1 MDIVAF
7 IRFTFNSR
15 YIARWIYGGLIMYIP
30 VANFFSLGYL
40 AKTARILLIGSIG
53 LPTWEDKTIIW
64 TNGIK
69 LLFVFILYEAVPFF
83 LFSTG
88 FFLTTLGSI
97 PAFFGNIVIKF
108 SYLALLIFSFFIPF
122 AFSVFSEK
130 MEFRDALEFERIFN
144 GIKEVFVPY
153 LGGYLCAL
161 IALYICKVIIK
172 IPYLIGFVLSSLC
185 TYYVFLLAT
194 YYFIYLFKKTSLV
207 TVKMIEERTPE
218 TAYSAGGGAT

>member
-1 MDIVAF
+1 MDIFAF

-15 YIARWIYGGLIMYIP
+15 YIARWIYGGLLMYIP
-30 VANFFSLGYL
+30 VVNFFSLGYL
-40 AKTARILLIGSIG
+40 AKTSRILLIGSIG
-53 LPTWEDKTIIW
+53 LPTWEDKMAIW
-64 TNGIK
+64 TNGVK

-97 PAFFGNIVIKF
+97 PAFFGNIVISI

-130 MEFRDALEFERIFN
+130 MELRDALEFERIFN

-153 LGGYLCAL
+153 LGGYICTL
-161 IALYICKVIIK
+161 IALYICTVMIK
-172 IPYLIGFVLSSLC
+172 IPYLIGFILSSLC

-194 YYFIYLFKKTSLV
+194 YYFIHFFKKTSLA
-207 TVKMIEERTPE
+207 TSAMIGERSSE
-218 TAYSAGGGAT
+218 TA

>member
-7 IRFTFNSR
+7 IRFTFHSR
-15 YIARWIYGGLIMYIP
+15 YIMRWIYGGLIMYIP

-40 AKTARILLIGSIG
+40 AKTSRILLIGNIG
-53 LPTWEDKTIIW
+53 LPTWEDRTAIW

-97 PAFFGNIVIKF
+97 PAFFGNIVINF
-108 SYLALLIFSFFIPF
+108 SYLVLLIFSFFIPF

-153 LGGYLCAL
+153 LCGYLCTL

-172 IPYLIGFVLSSLC
+172 IPYLIGFLLSSLC

-194 YYFIYLFKKTSLV
+194 YYFIHLFKKTSLV
-207 TVKMIEERTPE
+207 TIRMIEEHTTETP
-218 TAYSAGGGAT
+218 YSAGGGAT

>member
-15 YIARWIYGGLIMYIP
+15 YIVRWIYSGIIIYIP
-30 VANFFSLGYL
+30 VVNFFSLGYL
-40 AKTARILLIGSIG
+40 AKSARILLIGSIG
-53 LPTWEDKTIIW
+53 LPTWEDKMEIW

-122 AFSVFSEK
+122 ALSVFSERG
-130 MEFRDALEFERIFN
+130 EIRDALEFESIFT
-144 GIKEVFVPY
+144 GIKEVLLPY
-153 LGGYLCAL
+153 LGGYLCML
-161 IALYICKVIIK
+161 FALYVCKIMIK
-172 IPYLIGFVLSSLC
+172 IPYLVGFILSSLC

-194 YYFIYLFKKTSLV
+194 YYFIHLFKRTSLV
-207 TVKMIEERTPE
+207 TAKIT
-218 TAYSAGGGAT
+218 GGHTTEKAQSS

>member
-30 VANFFSLGYL
+30 VVNFFSLGYL
-40 AKTARILLIGSIG
+40 AKTSRILMIGSIG
-53 LPTWEDKTIIW
+53 LPTWEDKMAVW
-64 TNGIK
+64 TNGVK

-83 LFSTG
+83 LFSSG

-122 AFSVFSEK
+122 AFSVFAEK
-130 MEFRDALEFERIFN
+130 MEFKEALEFERILN
-144 GIKEVFVPY
+144 GIKEVFIPY
-153 LGGYLCAL
+153 LGGYLGTL

-172 IPYLIGFVLSSLC
+172 IPYLIGFLLSSLC

-194 YYFIYLFKKTSLV
+194 YYFTHLFKRTNLV
-207 TVKMIEERTPE
+207 TARMIEERTE
-218 TAYSAGGGAT
+218 DVVHSA

>member
-7 IRFTFNSR
+7 IQFTFNSR
-15 YIARWIYGGLIMYIP
+15 YVARWVCGGLVMYIP
-30 VANFFSLGYL
+30 VANFLSLGYL
-40 AKTARILLIGSIG
+40 AKTSRILLIGSIG
-53 LPTWEDKTIIW
+53 LPTWEDKMEIW

-97 PAFFGNIVIKF
+97 PAFFGHIVIKF

-130 MEFRDALEFERIFN
+130 MEFRDALEFERIFT
-144 GIKEVFVPY
+144 GIKEVFIPY
-153 LGGYLCAL
+153 AGGYLCTL
-161 IALYICKVIIK
+161 IALYICKVLIK
-172 IPYLIGFVLSSLC
+172 IPYLIGFILSSLC

-194 YYFIYLFKKTSLV
+194 YYFTHLFKKTSLV
-207 TVKMIEERTPE
+207 SIKMIEEHTGE
-218 TAYSAGGGAT
+218 TAQSS

>member
-15 YIARWIYGGLIMYIP
+15 YIVRWIYGGLIIYIP

-53 LPTWEDKTIIW
+53 LPTWEDKMEIW

-122 AFSVFSEK
+122 ALSVFSEK
-130 MEFRDALEFERIFN
+130 GEIRDALEFERIFT
-144 GIKEVFVPY
+144 GIKEVLLPY
-153 LGGYLCAL
+153 LGGYLCML
-161 IALYICKVIIK
+161 FALYICKIMIK
-172 IPYLIGFVLSSLC
+172 IPYLVGFILSSLC
-185 TYYVFLLAT
+185 TYYVFLLST
-194 YYFIYLFKKTSLV
+194 YYFIHLFKRTSFV
-207 TVKMIEERTPE
+207 TVKMIDEHTKE
-218 TAYSAGGGAT
+218 TAQSS

>member
-15 YIARWIYGGLIMYIP
+15 YISRWIYGGLIMCIP

-40 AKTARILLIGSIG
+40 AKTSRILLIGNIG
-53 LPTWEDKTIIW
+53 LPTWEDRAAIW
-64 TNGIK
+64 INGIK

-88 FFLTTLGSI
+88 FFLTTLGNI

-130 MEFRDALEFERIFN
+130 MQFRDALEFERIFH

-172 IPYLIGFVLSSLC
+172 IPYLIGFILSSLC

-194 YYFIYLFKKTSLV
+194 YYFIHLFKKTSLV
-207 TVKMIEERTPE
+207 TIRMIEERVE
-218 TAYSAGGGAT
+218 TAQSS

>member
-7 IRFTFNSR
+7 IRFTFHSR
-15 YIARWIYGGLIMYIP
+15 YISRWIYGGLIMYIP
-30 VANFFSLGYL
+30 FAHFFSPWYL
-40 AKTARILLIGSIG
+40 AKTSRIPFIGNIG
-53 LPTWEDKTIIW
+53 LPTWEDRAAIW

-69 LLFVFILYEAVPFF
+69 LLFIFILYEAVPFF

-97 PAFFGNIVIKF
+97 PAFFGNIVIKL

-130 MEFRDALEFERIFN
+130 MEFRDALEFERIFQ

-153 LGGYLCAL
+153 LGGYLCTL

-172 IPYLIGFVLSSLC
+172 IPYLIGFILSSLC

-194 YYFIYLFKKTSLV
+194 YYFIHLFKKTSLV
-207 TVKMIEERTPE
+207 TIRMIEERVSE
-218 TAYSAGGGAT
+218 TAQS

>member
-1 MDIVAF
+1 MDIAAF
-7 IRFTFNSR
+7 IQFTFNGR

-30 VANFFSLGYL
+30 VVNFFSLGYL
-40 AKTARILLIGSIG
+40 AKTSRILLIGSIG
-53 LPTWEDKTIIW
+53 LPTWEDKMTIWI
-64 TNGIK
+64 NGIK

-83 LFSTG
+83 LFSSG

-122 AFSVFSEK
+122 AFSVFAEK
-130 MEFRDALEFERIFN
+130 MEFRDALEFERIFK

-153 LGGYLCAL
+153 LGGYLCTL

-172 IPYLIGFVLSSLC
+172 IPYLIGFLLSSLC

-194 YYFIYLFKKTSLV
+194 YYFTNLCKRTSLV
-207 TVKMIEERTPE
+207 TAGMVEERALVEPP
-218 TAYSAGGGAT
+218 SA

>member
-15 YIARWIYGGLIMYIP
+15 YIARWIYGGIIMYIP
-30 VANFFSLGYL
+30 IVNFFSLGYL
-40 AKTARILLIGSIG
+40 AKTSRILLIGSIG
-53 LPTWEDKTIIW
+53 LPTWEDKLAIW

-122 AFSVFSEK
+122 AFSVFAEK

-153 LGGYLCAL
+153 LSGYLCTL

-172 IPYLIGFVLSSLC
+172 IPYLIGFILSSLC

-194 YYFIYLFKKTSLV
+194 YYFIHLFKRTSLV
-207 TVKMIEERTPE
+207 TVKMIEEHIPE
-218 TAYSAGGGAT
+218 TAQS

>member
-15 YIARWIYGGLIMYIP
+15 YIARWIYGGIIMYIP
-30 VANFFSLGYL
+30 IVNFFSLGYL
-40 AKTARILLIGSIG
+40 AKTSRILLIGSIG
-53 LPTWEDKTIIW
+53 LPTWEDKMAIW

-122 AFSVFSEK
+122 AFSVFAEK

-153 LGGYLCAL
+153 LSGYLCTL

-172 IPYLIGFVLSSLC
+172 IPYLIGFILSSLC

-194 YYFIYLFKKTSLV
+194 YYFIHLFKRTSLV
-207 TVKMIEERTPE
+207 TVKMIEEHIPE
-218 TAYSAGGGAT
+218 TAQS

>member
-15 YIARWIYGGLIMYIP
+15 YISRWIYGGLIMCIP

-40 AKTARILLIGSIG
+40 AKTSRILLIGNIG
-53 LPTWEDKTIIW
+53 LPTWEDRAAIW
-64 TNGIK
+64 INGIK

-88 FFLTTLGSI
+88 FFLTTLGNI

-122 AFSVFSEK
+122 AFSVF
-130 MEFRDALEFERIFN
+130 FRKD
-144 GIKEVFVPY
+144 GIQRCTRVRENFSWDQR
-153 LGGYLCAL
+153 GLCAL
-161 IALYICKVIIK
+161 FGRLSLCTHCLIHMQSNNQNS
-172 IPYLIGFVLSSLC
+172 YLIGFILSSLC

-194 YYFIYLFKKTSLV
+194 YYFIHLFKKQAWL
-207 TVKMIEERTPE
+207 P
-218 TAYSAGGGAT
+218 